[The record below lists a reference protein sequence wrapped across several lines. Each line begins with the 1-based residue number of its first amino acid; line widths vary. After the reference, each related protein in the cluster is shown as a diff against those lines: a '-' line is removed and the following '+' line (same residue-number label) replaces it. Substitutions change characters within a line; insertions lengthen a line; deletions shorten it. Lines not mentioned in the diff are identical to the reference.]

1 VKSRAAGVGKEF
13 FLWQRKA
20 LACAWGLIASSDVSD
35 EMKDM
40 TKLGT
45 TADSG
50 LSIRCVDLSLT

>member
-1 VKSRAAGVGKEF
+1 MKSRAAGVGKEF

-45 TADSG
+45 TVGAG
-50 LSIRCVDLSLT
+50 LSIRCVGSSPT